1 MPTQAQAT
9 STHATP
15 TPAPAISTQPTLA
28 PAPSHPTHARP
39 HPADA
44 SQTAP
49 VPPTLILEFAAPTSS
64 TSAATA
70 PNCTPPLPDTPIPIT
85 PTANAPIPSPTRTIR
100 HHRSRSDKGAITAEY
115 AVLIVG
121 VCGFGG
127 AMVALLRSPAMQAVL
142 KGIVNFG
149 LKLAGVEGV
158 HL

>member
-1 MPTQAQAT
+1 MTCPSTAPRTYSTAACSTRSADAAGTFPTIGAGA
-9 STHATP
+9 
-15 TPAPAISTQPTLA
+15 
-28 PAPSHPTHARP
+28 HPTC
-39 HPADA
+39 
-44 SQTAP
+44 
-49 VPPTLILEFAAPTSS
+49 SS
-64 TSAATA
+64 T
-70 PNCTPPLPDTPIPIT
+70 LPDTHIPDRSAPSKAIA
-85 PTANAPIPSPTRTIR
+85 TAEIGPPSKTIR
-100 HHRSRSDKGAITAEY
+100 HRRSRTDRGAITAEY